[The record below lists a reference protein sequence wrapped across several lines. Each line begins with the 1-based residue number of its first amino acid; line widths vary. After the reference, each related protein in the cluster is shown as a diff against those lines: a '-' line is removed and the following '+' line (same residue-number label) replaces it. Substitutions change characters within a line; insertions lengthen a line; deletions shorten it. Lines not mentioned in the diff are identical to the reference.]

1 MFSYFH
7 STLHFDVIL
16 PNRLGELGGTSSS
29 FILLRRRV
37 AGDRIAGFARCLQG
51 ILRGRRGGYGDWRR
65 AEQEAEDWEAQLRL
79 SEERIRAER
88 RDADRMKNR
97 QGPLRPPFYSHS
109 SSSLFSPGL
118 HHSLPPAN
126 QNHLPSSHSLPC
138 FRTTLPSPLSPPQ
151 RQLSLYSL
159 CITSSLLLR
168 SARSSRPSSSLHRS
182 HPSLQM
188 HPCPC
193 QIQRQHG

>member
-109 SSSLFSPGL
+109 SSSLFIPGL
-118 HHSLPPAN
+118 HYSLPPAN
-126 QNHLPSSHSLPC
+126 QNHLPSSHSLPLLSDH
-138 FRTTLPSPLSPPQ
+138 FDRRRSPLHDDDYPFTPSASP
-151 RQLSLYSL
+151 SCSYSAPPEAAAP
-159 CITSSLLLR
+159 
-168 SARSSRPSSSLHRS
+168 ARLFTADPD
-182 HPSLQM
+182 LQM